1 MYRIGHG
8 FDQHPLEPGRPL
20 WLGGVRIEFPKGLKG
35 HSDGDVLVHALC
47 NALLGA
53 LGKGDLGQHFP
64 SDDPQWRGVQSLKL
78 LEAVMGWVSEGF
90 EVVNADLTLIVSEP
104 RMAPFL
110 PEMKGRL
117 APSLKVAEGRMN
129 IKASHPEGIGSL
141 GRGAGIAAHCVVLL
155 KEKGSVQGIV

>member
-8 FDQHPLEPGRPL
+8 FDQHPLEQGRPL
-20 WLGGVRIEFPKGLKG
+20 WLGGIRIEFPKGLRG

-64 SDDPQWRGVQSLKL
+64 SHDPQWRGVQSLKL
-78 LEAVMGWVSEGF
+78 LDTVMGWVSEGF
-90 EVVNADLTLIVSEP
+90 EVVNADLTLIASEP
-104 RMAPFL
+104 LVAPFL
-110 PEMKGRL
+110 PEMKERL
-117 APSLKVAEGRMN
+117 APSLRVPEQRMN

-141 GRGAGIAAHCVVLL
+141 GGGAGMAAHCVVLL